1 MIKKVW
7 ATEEF
12 PEDWKTS
19 LICPIHKKG
28 DEQDRNNFREINLL
42 NVTYKV
48 FSNCILTRIKE
59 KVEQT
64 IGEYQGG
71 FKPGKSTTD
80 QIFIIRQL
88 YQKT

>member
-1 MIKKVW
+1 VIRKIWV
-7 ATEEF
+7 TEEF

-28 DEQDRNNFREINLL
+28 NKQDRNNYRGIALL
-42 NVTYKV
+42 NVAYKV

-64 IGEYQGG
+64 IG
-71 FKPGKSTTD
+71 P
-80 QIFIIRQL
+80 
-88 YQKT
+88 